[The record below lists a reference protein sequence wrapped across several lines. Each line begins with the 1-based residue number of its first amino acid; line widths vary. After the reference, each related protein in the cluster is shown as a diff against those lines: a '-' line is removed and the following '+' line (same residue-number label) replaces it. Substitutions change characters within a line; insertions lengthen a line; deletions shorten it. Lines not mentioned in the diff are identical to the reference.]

1 MSILSLS
8 VKAPW
13 AWAIFELPDAWWK
26 CVENRDWPT
35 DYRGPVLIHV
45 SSSCSAAIQN
55 QAVFS
60 IYEATRELGRTEL
73 IQVTPFKRMQV
84 GGIVGAVDIVDCVTG
99 YTSPWRNGQRFGFM
113 LANRRKCKFTPCRG
127 NERFFRPAA
136 EIVDALRIAS

>member
-1 MSILSLS
+1 MTILALS

-26 CVENRDWPT
+26 CTENRDWST

-45 SSSCSAAIQN
+45 SKSCPAAVQN

-73 IQVTPFKRMQV
+73 IRVPPFKSMQV

-99 YTSPWRNGQRFGFM
+99 YTSPWRDGQRFGFV
-113 LANRRKCKFTPCRG
+113 LANRRKCAFVKCRG
-127 NERFFRPAA
+127 QERFFRPPA
-136 EIVDALRIAS
+136 EVVDELRLRI